1 MRSPQE
7 IAFVIKQEIK
17 KNDFSQSEMLANLEM
32 NVNTISDIAKGKE
45 ISYARLA
52 KIADYLNVSVD
63 YLLGRES
70 NAFNNVNTQNSITKD
85 SFNNGNITL
94 NNSSVSDVGIS
105 EETREIEKIM
115 STLTYKER
123 VKLMNKIYEF
133 EEECKKK

>member
-1 MRSPQE
+1 MTFWS
-7 IAFVIKQEIK
+7 IF
-17 KNDFSQSEMLANLEM
+17 NNLCDNM
-32 NVNTISDIAKGKE
+32 NVKPNPIGKKLGISSGTITQWKNGSIPSGE
-45 ISYARLA
+45 NLV
-52 KIADYLNVSVD
+52 KIADYFGCTVD

-70 NAFNNVNTQNSITKD
+70 NAFNNVNTQNSIAKD

-94 NNSSVSDVGIS
+94 NNSSVNDVGIS